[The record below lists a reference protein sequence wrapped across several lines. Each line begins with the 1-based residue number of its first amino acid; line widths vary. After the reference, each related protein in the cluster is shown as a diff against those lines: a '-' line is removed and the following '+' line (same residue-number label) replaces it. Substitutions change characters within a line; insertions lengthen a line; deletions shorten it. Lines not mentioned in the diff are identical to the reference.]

1 MNLKGK
7 EQKHGWYTPNGKK
20 TYVYRH
26 INGGEVHVSTVTNG
40 YYNPYETK
48 LNHFKGT
55 EIYVG
60 EVTKFIRSFEN
71 NKTNKL
77 FDKFDF
83 NLINK
88 IKNKNESK

>member
-1 MNLKGK
+1 MNPKRK
-7 EQKHGWYTPNGKK
+7 EQKHGWYTPKSKK
-20 TYVYRH
+20 QYVYKH
-26 INGGEVHVSTVTNG
+26 VNGSEVYVSTVTNG

-48 LNHFKGT
+48 MNHYKGT

-71 NKTNKL
+71 NKTSKL

-83 NLINK
+83 NLIDK
-88 IKNKNESK
+88 LKNKNESK